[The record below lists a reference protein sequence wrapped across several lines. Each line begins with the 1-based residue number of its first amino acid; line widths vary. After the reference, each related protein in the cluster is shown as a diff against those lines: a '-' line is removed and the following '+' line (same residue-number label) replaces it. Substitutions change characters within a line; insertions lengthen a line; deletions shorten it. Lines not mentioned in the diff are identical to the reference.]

1 LARFAK
7 AQIRVDSSGCE
18 PWSGAAP
25 RLRGLAARSQAADI
39 EVMSHSHLACSP
51 HGIADSLREA
61 ETLCV
66 QRGGNLTPLRR
77 KVLQLLLE
85 SEAPAKAYDLLQQ
98 LGDDGAAKPPT
109 VYRSLDF
116 LLEMGLAHRIE
127 SLNAFVACGHWK
139 HGHAAVF
146 LICDNCGSAGEL
158 HASDSVK
165 KLTQDVE
172 SVKFKMRNAVIE
184 VRGLCA
190 ECA

>member
-1 LARFAK
+1 
-7 AQIRVDSSGCE
+7 
-18 PWSGAAP
+18 
-25 RLRGLAARSQAADI
+25 
-39 EVMSHSHLACSP
+39 MSHSHLACSP
-51 HGIADSLREA
+51 HGVAESLREA
-61 ETLCV
+61 ETLCQ

-85 SEAPAKAYDLLQQ
+85 AEGPAKAYDLLQQ

-172 SVKFKMRNAVIE
+172 SVKFKMRSAVIE

-190 ECA
+190 DCAN

>member
-1 LARFAK
+1 
-7 AQIRVDSSGCE
+7 
-18 PWSGAAP
+18 
-25 RLRGLAARSQAADI
+25 LRGLAAGRQAADI
-39 EVMSHSHLACSP
+39 DVMSHSHLACSP
-51 HGIADSLREA
+51 HGIAESLREA
-61 ETLCV
+61 ETLCI
-66 QRGGNLTPLRR
+66 QRGGNLTPLRK

-85 SEAPAKAYDLLQQ
+85 AEAPAKAYDLLQQ

-172 SVKFKMRNAVIE
+172 SVKFKMRSAVIE

-190 ECA
+190 DCA

>member
-1 LARFAK
+1 VF
-7 AQIRVDSSGCE
+7 
-18 PWSGAAP
+18 GA
-25 RLRGLAARSQAADI
+25 RLRGLAMKATAADI
-39 EVMSHSHLACSP
+39 EPMSHSHLACSP
-51 HGIADSLREA
+51 HGVAESLREA
-61 ETLCV
+61 EALCQ
-66 QRGGNLTPLRR
+66 QRGGNLTPLRK

-85 SEAPAKAYDLLQQ
+85 AEAPAKAYDLLQQ
-98 LGDDGAAKPPT
+98 LGEDGAAKPPT

-165 KLTQDVE
+165 KLTHDVE

-190 ECA
+190 DCA

>member
-1 LARFAK
+1 M
-7 AQIRVDSSGCE
+7 AQ
-18 PWSGAAP
+18 P
-25 RLRGLAARSQAADI
+25 
-39 EVMSHSHLACSP
+39 HLACAP
-51 HGIADSLREA
+51 QGVAESLREA
-61 ETLCV
+61 ETLCE
-66 QRGGNLTPLRR
+66 QRGGRLTPLRR

-85 SEAPAKAYDLLQQ
+85 SDGPAKAYDLLGQ
-98 LGDDGAAKPPT
+98 LGDDGSAKPPS

-146 LICDNCGSAGEL
+146 LICDSCGSAGEL

-165 KLTQDVE
+165 KLNHEVE
-172 SVKFKMRNAVIE
+172 AVKFKMRNAVIE
-184 VRGLCA
+184 VRGLCE